1 MKRIFSIFLP
11 LFLIV
16 AGACAQSISF
26 TASEWATSQGLSN
39 GAAVTDFT
47 KDGVTVRFAQG
58 SAANAPTYNA
68 SYSAIAAAG
77 GSSMTITV
85 PEGKQLTQAVFTMYN
100 ATMAN
105 NLVNATWSA
114 GEKTASGNAVT
125 WTGEEESLTVT
136 FSAMEGFVAFSVTFS
151 EPPVDPSLS
160 YNDTTVLDIPA
171 YVAQWQED
179 NPWDEWPTGP
189 ADSIGFTVDDKLII
203 FKKGLEGG
211 LPSYQDNSVYLS
223 WMSTLTVTA
232 PYKIRKIILTFAGH
246 RVAENWLEMGNPK
259 SSCSTGQ
266 LELGETDWERNLSI
280 VIWTGN
286 AAQVVFTSGYGS
298 PLAGVTI
305 ISDTTDNQAMVTF
318 YDFNGHIAKTE
329 PVSIGGNAT
338 APIIDDECFGGWD
351 QEFTDVLADLEIHP
365 VRRNLLYFS
374 IDEWK
379 ELYGTWRIPQA
390 TKGDYTIFSDYYEGG
405 GIGEDPIVIDG
416 VTYQNRLL
424 IYSGYQCLKA
434 AEPFNNLTILCRYE
448 SNAANL
454 AAATWSSGVVEQDG
468 LYVHWTGYTDSLRWD
483 MPDASYQICAYRIEC
498 RQLTEYTVI
507 FYNIHGEEIKRETIA
522 RGGNATAPADM
533 TETGYQFI
541 GWDTSLTNL
550 GGDNPFIEV
559 HPVYEEVA
567 GYVTVTFVDIDGNLI
582 QRRRVAIGG
591 TVSAPQA
598 PDVPFMLFAGWDHEL
613 TNITDDVTIKAV
625 YTIDWNNPDILTME
639 QWRAISPQ
647 DGNYYA
653 VKGIITRNYSSDLE
667 EGGTLSFAISDAVT
681 SIDFG
686 AEWGVYH
693 SLYLNSAPFFHTAQ
707 IQAGDTVIVY
717 GQIGYTR
724 FDNSDVRG
732 FINGYLLYHATH
744 NDRSNIFY
752 LEMPDAQV
760 LYDFNGDGKKQV
772 AATRD
777 ISTWDS
783 SQGTGKVDY
792 CFSLTNSFEGGFRV
806 IDTTIL
812 SSRSI
817 DNWYSMSSAV
827 YNNITYIEDV
837 NHDGKPDFTTG
848 RDMGRT
854 QLYLSEGEVYSL
866 KDSAFAVTNMDI
878 NADGR
883 MDYFILSNNSSSGAA
898 YGQIA
903 YQTTDGTFRLEA
915 MKFVERHAANVPGL
929 RRSRG
934 IGQQISAPT
943 RALDLNG
950 DGLTDLIDEKD
961 GSLYINLGN
970 GKWEWKELGNTLM
983 PVDLNGD
990 GYTDFVMTGDALY
1003 TAIYNPTTQDYTIT
1017 ALNSNGMVDDI
1028 VYCYDFDKDG
1038 DIDLLATFSAY
1049 YNSSIS
1055 YTAFFMNDGNG
1066 NFTKQNE
1073 QNYGANELWFSDCQD
1088 LDGDGYYDL
1097 LAFKGKIGTHCCLGW
1112 DCDGCNGGFDDLQG
1126 IVWLQ
1131 GSANGTFAAPEKL
1144 FDSEVSSGLY
1154 CFVLT
1159 GHGDEPIPTYYRR
1172 NDMQLHIYA
1181 EDLENNGTM
1190 YLWAS
1195 KGTSA
1200 HKTTEIYPF
1209 PVTTP
1214 NIRPTAPQTPQLTYN
1229 GGFLTVTWGNG
1240 ADDKTATADLT
1251 YALRIGTTAGGT
1263 DILSAHANADGSRRN
1278 FLDGNMGRAHSY
1290 TIDLRSYAP
1299 SDIYVA
1305 VQTIDAQHMGSAWSE
1320 EASIAH
1326 TFVPIDFT
1334 FAKDKIIFGDTAVVH
1349 YTALPE
1355 AYSHSWKYEDGEIL
1369 SDSANLTLSFPTG
1382 GEKTITHIVTLPDG
1396 QQDSVSHSLIVLPVR
1411 LEAPIEVSTYARD
1424 VDTIR
1429 NTIGYPMAD
1438 FTYDGRLDGILPS
1451 TQGGV
1456 SDSKFVVVEGQTT
1469 LPLFHQ
1475 SAGMWNA
1482 NIMQNEYIDGSNIRW
1497 YDYDR
1502 DGNVDLLFKTRP
1514 DALAKMLHD
1523 PTQPALTAR
1532 ENTEFSANNSLLYI
1546 LGYGYSQG
1554 TTHSYSA
1561 LNNDM
1566 RHIGTPE
1573 CIYRTVAGN
1582 EIDVTTQF
1590 ADFKADGSVEYKDFT
1605 IIGDAAQFHNL
1616 MRYPDYVLVSDFDH
1630 DGFADIA
1637 GLGMSPNC
1645 GDCTY
1650 SELVLFY
1657 NRGNGVYEQGNI
1669 PFPEILPPGTRI
1681 MATDFNGDG
1690 YIDILAS
1697 NQTNKTIP
1705 GVGYTSVYSGVIY
1718 WNNANQGF
1726 TRQELP
1732 TDGELLYFGVYQ
1744 FSLSDLD
1751 NNGYV
1756 DITATVRM
1764 PSAGDK
1770 HGMYAWF
1777 MGADGLL
1784 YHGLIHEGNP
1794 IRDVYFAPDDHR
1806 INISIELPNSNLLNN
1821 LYSIVTQSD
1830 ERPSAPTNIQATMTD
1845 DGLLLTWN
1853 DAIDDH
1859 TPAALMRYNLS
1870 MKAEGAETYLFSPQN
1885 GGNENAAY
1893 LPGYSYINATQ
1904 FFIPS
1909 SVLSNGNY
1917 EIRLQAVDNQNKMS
1931 LFSETLVY
1939 NVARNPIEAPATTCA
1954 WDYTAISYMGADKT
1968 ATPVWDFGEAVV
1980 YNGSGFG
1987 PYTVYW
1993 QSGGEKVISL
2003 TLGDT
2008 TYRDTINVYDPY
2020 ELPIYPPQELYE
2032 DTPVT
2037 VSLPEGVTCAW
2048 YAKLNDDTKWC
2059 KVDGTGILL
2068 DASYFLIYDRRLK
2081 VNGNTITAYLL
2092 PDKTSLCNDKLELRF
2107 EFTTPNGCT
2116 GYYEWEVTVR
2126 PQTNIPTLTL
2136 VTTDANGHNS
2146 LSWTNVEPFN
2156 TIYVYKEGTT
2166 LNDFQYIGS
2175 AAATDGS
2182 FTDANSNATI
2192 RAERYRI
2199 TGISANGSESPA
2211 STVHQTVHLT
2221 INRGVLDGS
2230 YNLIWNSYMGA
2241 DVVSYN
2247 ILRGATPS
2255 SLTQIATVA
2264 ASNTSYTDYAPVD
2277 SQPYYAIEYMLNQP
2291 AYAPGKARRVQ
2302 AAVLSGRSNV
2312 VDRNNSSV
2320 TPPDPPQPQN
2330 GITVRLYPGEW
2341 ETVYLYAWT
2350 GSGET
2355 QPCGAWPGAAVSKD
2369 AQGWWSYT
2377 FDPSIQDVNIIWTNG
2392 AGLQTVDITHVTAST
2407 CYRLGEIIG
2416 HYTVSVIDCATPIDG
2431 QPKNYLPYGLQA
2443 SVDGGM
2449 ATLSWSV
2456 TDLPAYFGISV
2467 FCNGEAL
2474 IDGTTLNNNTSFAI
2488 SLERYGTYTW
2498 RVCGANEMRELITE
2512 WVYGPEFEVKDPHE
2526 GVDTTPSGSP
2536 SRGEKLIINGVLYIV
2551 FPDGKVFN
2559 AQGARVK

>member
-1 MKRIFSIFLP
+1 M
-11 LFLIV
+11 
-16 AGACAQSISF
+16 
-26 TASEWATSQGLSN
+26 ATNLTK
-39 GAAVTDFT
+39 AAWS
-47 KDGVTVRFAQG
+47 GG
-58 SAANAPTYNA
+58 SAVNQ
-68 SYSAIAAAG
+68 G
-77 GSSMTITV
+77 
-85 PEGKQLTQAVFTMYN
+85 
-100 ATMAN
+100 AT
-105 NLVNATWSA
+105 
-114 GEKTASGNAVT
+114 VT
-125 WTGEEESLTVT
+125 WTGTEESLTVT
-136 FSAMEGFVAFSVTFS
+136 FSATEGFVAFSVTFS
-151 EPPVDPSLS
+151 EPPLDPSFS

-189 ADSIGFTVDDKLII
+189 ADSIGFAVDDKLII

-211 LPSYQDNSVYLS
+211 QPSYQDNSVYLS

-232 PYKIRKIILTFAGH
+232 PYKIRKIILTFAGPGA
-246 RVAENWLEMGNPK
+246 AENWLEMDDPK

-266 LELGETDWERNLSI
+266 LEFGENDWGRGVSTA
-280 VIWTGN
+280 IWTGD

-305 ISDTTDNQAMVTF
+305 ISDTTDNQAVVTF
-318 YDFNGHIAKTE
+318 YDFNGNIAKTE

-351 QEFTDVLADLEIHP
+351 QAFTDVLADMEIHP

-379 ELYGTWRIPQA
+379 EQYGTWRIPQA

-405 GIGEDPIVIDG
+405 GIGEDPVVIDG
-416 VTYQNRLL
+416 VQYDNRLL
-424 IYSGYQCLKA
+424 IYSGYQYIKA
-434 AEPFNNLTILCRYE
+434 AEPFNNLTFVCRYE
-448 SNAANL
+448 GNAANL

-507 FYNIHGEEIKRETIA
+507 FYNIHGEEIKRETVA

-598 PDVPFMLFAGWDHEL
+598 PDVPFMLFAGWSHDL

-625 YTIDWNNPDILTME
+625 YTIDWNNPDILTLE
-639 QWRAISPQ
+639 QWRSTQ
-647 DGNYYA
+647 VQEGELYA
-653 VKGIITRNYSSDLE
+653 VKGISTYIMASHIDE
-667 EGGTLSFAISDAVT
+667 DGTLSFYLNDSAYANN
-681 SIDFG
+681 G
-686 AEWGVYH
+686 AALQILH
-693 SLYLNSAPFFHTAQ
+693 SLGLNGTPFFHTAQ
-707 IQAGDTVIVY
+707 IQNGDTLVVY
-717 GQIGYTR
+717 GQYGKRRIDGNELWGLK
-724 FDNSDVRG
+724 D
-732 FINGYLLYHATH
+732 GYLLYHATH
-744 NDRSNIFY
+744 NDRSNIVY
-752 LEMPDAQV
+752 LEMPDAQA

-772 AATRD
+772 ANLMEKSYYVDESTEYIQTGHNNINVIIAVTGSREENLMPQDTLLNYTFENIGSLD
-777 ISTWDS
+777 ISISDM
-783 SQGTGKVDY
+783 
-792 CFSLTNSFEGGFRV
+792 
-806 IDTTIL
+806 I
-812 SSRSI
+812 
-817 DNWYSMSSAV
+817 A
-827 YNNITYIEDV
+827 YIEDV
-837 NHDGKPDFTTG
+837 NRDGRPDFSTNPKG
-848 RDMGRT
+848 
-854 QLYLSEGEVYSL
+854 LWLSEGDTYSL
-866 KDSAFAVTNMDI
+866 LDKALAVTNMDI

-883 MDYFILSNNSSSGAA
+883 TDYFILTNSGSSGAA

-903 YQTTDGTFRLEA
+903 YQTADHTFRLET
-915 MKFVERHAANVPGL
+915 MTFVDNSKAKAPASP

-961 GSLYINLGN
+961 GTLYINLGN
-970 GKWEWKELGNTLM
+970 GQWEWKELGNTLM
-983 PVDLNGD
+983 PADLNGD

-1003 TAIYNPTTQDYTIT
+1003 TAIYNPAIQDYTIT
-1017 ALNSNGMVDDI
+1017 TLNSNGMVDDI

-1038 DIDLLATFSAY
+1038 DTDLLATFSAY

-1112 DCDGCNGGFDDLQG
+1112 DCDQCYGEFDDLQG
-1126 IVWLQ
+1126 IVWLR

-1144 FDSEVSSGLY
+1144 FDSEVTSGLH
-1154 CFVLT
+1154 CFYLT

-1209 PVTTP
+1209 PVATP
-1214 NIRPTAPQTPQLTYN
+1214 NIRPTAPQAPQLTYN

-1240 ADDKTATADLT
+1240 ADDKTATVDLT

-1263 DILSAHANADGSRRN
+1263 DILAAHANADGSRRN

-1334 FAKDKIIFGDTAVVH
+1334 FAKGKIIFGDTAEVH
-1349 YTALPE
+1349 YSALPE
-1355 AYSHSWKYEDGEIL
+1355 AYSHSWKYEDGEII
-1369 SDSANLTLSFPTG
+1369 SDSASLTLSFPTG
-1382 GEKTITHIVTLPDG
+1382 GEKTITHIVTSPDG

-1411 LEAPIEVSTYARD
+1411 LEAPIEVSTDARD
-1424 VDTIR
+1424 EDTTR
-1429 NTIGYPMAD
+1429 NTIGYRMAD

-1451 TQGGV
+1451 AQGGV

-1502 DGNVDLLFKTRP
+1502 DGHVDLLFKTRP

-1532 ENTEFSANNSLLYI
+1532 ENTEFSVNNSLLYI

-1590 ADFKADGSVEYKDFT
+1590 ADFKADGTVEYNDFT

-1616 MRYPDYVLVSDFDH
+1616 MRYPDYVLVADFDH

-1645 GDCTY
+1645 GDCNY

-1657 NRGNGVYEQGNI
+1657 NRGNGVYEQGDI
-1669 PFPEILPPGTRI
+1669 PFPEILPSGTRI

-1690 YIDILAS
+1690 YIDLIAMS
-1697 NQTNKTIP
+1697 SSEKTVT
-1705 GVGYTSVYSGVIY
+1705 GGYINVYSASIY

-1726 TRQELP
+1726 TRQELHAN
-1732 TDGELLYFGVYQ
+1732 DELLYLGESQ
-1744 FSLSDLD
+1744 FILSDLD

-1770 HGMYAWF
+1770 YGTYVWF
-1777 MGADGLL
+1777 MGAEGLL
-1784 YHGLIHEGNP
+1784 YHGLIHEGSF
-1794 IRDVYFAPDDHR
+1794 ISEVYLSSDDHR
-1806 INISIELPNSNLLNN
+1806 VQIATNERDNFYNN
-1821 LYSIVTQSD
+1821 LYSIVTQPD
-1830 ERPSAPTNIQATMTD
+1830 DRPAAPTNIQATMTD
-1845 DGLLLTWN
+1845 DGLLLTWD

-1909 SVLSNGNY
+1909 SVLSNGSY

-1939 NVARNPIEAPATTCA
+1939 NVVRNPIEAPATTCA

-2081 VNGNTITAYLL
+2081 VNGSTITAYLL

-2126 PQTNIPTLTL
+2126 PQTNIPTLSL
-2136 VTTDANGHNS
+2136 VTTDANGHNA
-2146 LSWTNVEPFN
+2146 LSWTNVDAFQ
-2156 TIYVYKEGTT
+2156 TINVYKEGTT
-2166 LNDFQYIGS
+2166 FDDFQLIGS
-2175 AAATDGS
+2175 AAASAGTYTDNAS
-2182 FTDANSNATI
+2182 DASQK
-2192 RAERYRI
+2192 AERYRI

-2211 STVHQTVHLT
+2211 STIHKTVHLT
-2221 INRGVLDGS
+2221 ISRGVMDGTF
-2230 YNLIWNSYMGA
+2230 NLIWNAYEGA
-2241 DVVSYN
+2241 SIASYN
-2247 ILRGATPS
+2247 ILRGATPA
-2255 SLTQIATVA
+2255 SLAQIATVA
-2264 ASNTSYTDYAPVD
+2264 ASNTSYTDQAPD
-2277 SQPYYAIEYMLNQP
+2277 DNLPYYAIEYILP
-2291 AYAPGKARRVQ
+2291 AAANVPAVNPNRAP
-2302 AAVLSGRSNV
+2302 AANLSGRSNV
-2312 VDRNNSSV
+2312 VDRRNAEQGLENV
-2320 TPPDPPQPQN
+2320 Q
-2330 GITVRLYPGEW
+2330 
-2341 ETVYLYAWT
+2341 
-2350 GSGET
+2350 SGNV
-2355 QPCGAWPGAAVSKD
+2355 Q
-2369 AQGWWSYT
+2369 YT
-2377 FDPSIQDVNIIWTNG
+2377 KV
-2392 AGLQTVDITHVTAST
+2392 
-2407 CYRLGEIIG
+2407 
-2416 HYTVSVIDCATPIDG
+2416 
-2431 QPKNYLPYGLQA
+2431 
-2443 SVDGGM
+2443 
-2449 ATLSWSV
+2449 
-2456 TDLPAYFGISV
+2456 
-2467 FCNGEAL
+2467 L
-2474 IDGTTLNNNTSFAI
+2474 IDGMIYIL
-2488 SLERYGTYTW
+2488 
-2498 RVCGANEMRELITE
+2498 
-2512 WVYGPEFEVKDPHE
+2512 
-2526 GVDTTPSGSP
+2526 
-2536 SRGEKLIINGVLYIV
+2536 RGEKVYTLTGQETIV
-2551 FPDGKVFN
+2551 P
-2559 AQGARVK
+2559 

>member
-1 MKRIFSIFLP
+1 MKRIFSVFLS
-11 LFLIV
+11 LFLLV
-16 AGACAQSISF
+16 AGVCAQNISF

-68 SYSAIAAAG
+68 SYCAIAAAG
-77 GSSMTITV
+77 GSSLTITV

-125 WTGEEESLTVT
+125 WTSEEESLTVT
-136 FSAMEGFVAFSVTFS
+136 FSATEGFVAFSVTFS
-151 EPPVDPSLS
+151 EPPLDPSFS

-211 LPSYQDNSVYLS
+211 QPSYQDNSVYLS

-232 PYKIRKIILTFAGH
+232 PYKIRKIILTFAGR
-246 RVAENWLEMGNPK
+246 RVAENWLKMGNPK

-266 LELGETDWERNLSI
+266 LEFGENDLERYISTA
-280 VIWTGN
+280 IWTGD

-318 YDFNGHIAKTE
+318 YDFNGNIAKTE

-338 APIIDDECFGGWD
+338 APIIDDECFSGWD
-351 QEFTDVLADLEIHP
+351 QEFTDVLADLEVHP
-365 VRRNLLYFS
+365 VHRTLLNFS

-379 ELYGTWRIPQA
+379 EQYGTWRIPQA

-405 GIGEDPIVIDG
+405 GIDYDSITIDG
-416 VTYQNRLL
+416 VRYQNRLL
-424 IYSGYQCLKA
+424 IYSGYQYIKA
-434 AEPFNNLTILCRYE
+434 AEPFNNLTIVCRYE
-448 SNAANL
+448 GNAANL
-454 AAATWSSGVVEQDG
+454 AAATWSSGVVAQDG

-498 RQLTEYTVI
+498 RQLTEYTVT
-507 FYNIHGEEIKRETIA
+507 FYNIHGEEIQRETVA
-522 RGGNATAPADM
+522 RSGNATAPADM

-598 PDVPFMLFAGWDHEL
+598 PDVPFMVFAGWSHDL

-653 VKGIITRNYSSDLE
+653 VKGIMTRNYCDDLE
-667 EGGTLSFAISDAVT
+667 EGGTLSFAISDAAT
-681 SIDFG
+681 SLDFG

-693 SLYLNSAPFFHTAQ
+693 SLYLNSVPFFHTAQ
-707 IQAGDTVIVY
+707 IQAGDTVVVY

-752 LEMPDAQV
+752 LEMPDAQA

-772 AATRD
+772 AATRY

-812 SSRSI
+812 SSRST

-827 YNNITYIEDV
+827 YNNITYIEDI

-854 QLYLSEGEVYSL
+854 QLYLSEGELYSL

-915 MKFVERHAANVPGL
+915 MTFVERHTASVPGL

-970 GKWEWKELGNTLM
+970 GKWELKELGNTLM
-983 PVDLNGD
+983 PADLNGD

-1003 TAIYNPTTQDYTIT
+1003 TAIYNPAIQDYTIT
-1017 ALNSNGMVDDI
+1017 TLNSNGMVDDI

-1073 QNYGANELWFSDCQD
+1073 QNYGATELWFSDCQD

-1112 DCDGCNGGFDDLQG
+1112 DCDWCNGGFDDLQG

-1144 FDSEVSSGLY
+1144 FDSEVTSGLY
-1154 CFVLT
+1154 CFLLN

-1214 NIRPTAPQTPQLTYN
+1214 NIRPTAPQAPQLTYN

-1278 FLDGNMGRAHSY
+1278 FLDGNMGCAHSY

-1355 AYSHSWKYEDGEIL
+1355 AYSHSWKYEDGDIL
-1369 SDSANLTLSFPTG
+1369 NDSTYLTLSFPTG
-1382 GEKTITHIVTLPDG
+1382 GKKTITHIVTSPDG
-1396 QQDSVSHSLIVLPVR
+1396 QQDSVSHSLIVLPIR
-1411 LEAPIEVSTYARD
+1411 FEAPIEVSTYARD

-1429 NTIGYPMAD
+1429 NTIGCPMAD
-1438 FTYDGRLDGILPS
+1438 FNYDGRLDGVLPDV
-1451 TQGGV
+1451 QGGV
-1456 SDSKFVVVEGQTT
+1456 SYSKFVVVEGQTT

-1482 NIMQNEYIDGSNIRW
+1482 NIMQNEYIESSNIRW

-1514 DALAKMLHD
+1514 DAYATMLHD

-1532 ENTEFSANNSLLYI
+1532 ENTDFAYYNSLIYI
-1546 LGYGYSQG
+1546 LGYGSCF
-1554 TTHSYSA
+1554 S
-1561 LNNDM
+1561 LREDM
-1566 RHIGTPE
+1566 RHTGTPE
-1573 CIYRTVAGN
+1573 CMLTSDTYI
-1582 EIDVTTQF
+1582 TQY
-1590 ADFKADGSVEYKDFT
+1590 ADFKADGNVEYNDFT

-1616 MRYPDYVLVSDFDH
+1616 MRYPDYVLVADFDH

-1657 NRGNGVYEQGNI
+1657 NRGNGVYEQGNT
-1669 PFPEILPPGTRI
+1669 PFPEILPSGTRI

-1690 YIDILAS
+1690 YIDIVAS
-1697 NQTNKTIP
+1697 NSSDKAVTGGTI
-1705 GVGYTSVYSGVIY
+1705 TVYSASIY

-1732 TDGELLYFGVYQ
+1732 ANDELLYLGESQ
-1744 FSLSDLD
+1744 FILSDLD

-1756 DITATVRM
+1756 DITATVRI

-1770 HGMYAWF
+1770 YGTYVWF
-1777 MGADGLL
+1777 MGAEGLL
-1784 YHGLIHEGNP
+1784 YHGLIHEGSF
-1794 IRDVYFAPDDHR
+1794 ISEVYLSSDDHR
-1806 INISIELPNSNLLNN
+1806 VQIATNERDNFYNN
-1821 LYSIVTQSD
+1821 LYSIVTQPD
-1830 ERPSAPTNIQATMTD
+1830 DRPAAPTNIQATMTSE
-1845 DGLLLTWN
+1845 GLLLTWD

-1870 MKAEGAETYLFSPQN
+1870 MKAEGADTYLFSPQN

-1939 NVARNPIEAPATTCA
+1939 NVVRNPIETPATTCA

-1968 ATPVWDFGEAVV
+1968 STPVWDFGEAVV

-1993 QSGGEKVISL
+1993 QSSGEKVVSL

-2059 KVDGTGILL
+2059 KVDGVGILL

-2081 VNGNTITAYLL
+2081 VDGATITAYLL

-2182 FTDANSNATI
+2182 FTDANSDATI

-2221 INRGVLDGS
+2221 INRGVLEGT

-2291 AYAPGKARRVQ
+2291 AYAPSKAKRVQ

-2350 GSGET
+2350 GNGET
-2355 QPCGAWPGAAVSKD
+2355 QPCGAWPGTAVSKD
-2369 AQGWWSYT
+2369 AEGWWTYT
-2377 FDPSIQDVNIIWTNG
+2377 FDESVTSVNIIWNNATG
-2392 AGLQTVDITHVTAST
+2392 FQTADITGVTTSA
-2407 CYRLGEIIG
+2407 CYRLGNDITAG
-2416 HYTVSVIDCATPIDG
+2416 YLYSVTTIDCNTPIE
-2431 QPKNYLPYGLQA
+2431 QPKNYLPYDLHVAVEGTTA
-2443 SVDGGM
+2443 N
-2449 ATLSWSV
+2449 LSWAV
-2456 TDLPAYFGISV
+2456 QDLPAYFGIGIY
-2467 FCNGEAL
+2467 CNGVTIVE
-2474 IDGTTLNNNTSFAI
+2474 GTTLNNNTSFPLA
-2488 SLERYGTYTW
+2488 LGQYGTYTW
-2498 RVCGANEMRELITE
+2498 RVSAANENRQLITE
-2512 WVYGPEFEVKDPHE
+2512 WVDGPSFEVKDPHE
-2526 GVDTTPSGSP
+2526 GIEEVSIQPSDVS
-2536 SRGEKLIINGVLYIV
+2536 SRKILIDNQIYILRGDKIYTV
-2551 FPDGKVFN
+2551 TG
-2559 AQGARVK
+2559 QEVK